1 MVFNLGLTSNG
12 GIKYFAIIY
21 NAFCLSF
28 GNFSE
33 QLEWIVEL
41 CGASLVKEPHLFTNN
56 STAVIVVQPDAWTEE
71 NTCQEFPLQ
80 CSNVVVSREWVL
92 DSVSCY
98 QCQPFNDYTIPQV

>member
-1 MVFNLGLTSNG
+1 MSVVFNFGLTSYE

-56 STAVIVVQPDAWTEE
+56 STAVIIIQPDAWTEE
-71 NTCQEFPLQ
+71 KLPLQ
-80 CSNVVVSREWVL
+80 CRIGVVSREWVL

-98 QCQPFNDYTIPQV
+98 QCQPFNDYIIPQV